1 MPDLEMG
8 LTGGGGEVNSTQ
20 QIESQAGGAE
30 GGLYGKGSGRW
41 SVGTFNKARTKLRES
56 KVQPGLRGG
65 ASEAHA

>member
-1 MPDLEMG
+1 MG
-8 LTGGGGEVNSTQ
+8 GVNSTQ

-30 GGLYGKGSGRW
+30 GSLYVKGSGRS
-41 SVGTFNKARTKLRES
+41 SVGTFNKSRTKLLKS